1 MQVRNQRRT
10 LQYPRRAVLRQL
22 LGQGSGPQEKDDGT
36 AGDGT
41 VGKYGPPFRIANQ
54 RDKSN
59 DNKIKQLNTDIVM
72 IRKWIKRLLA
82 PIVREAVKQE
92 LAAIRTAEKEAAI
105 KNALQEIRSPKRRL
119 MTPEEMQ
126 RYIGH

>member
-10 LQYPRRAVLRQL
+10 LQYPRRAVLRQM

-82 PIVREAVKQE
+82 PIMREVLNEEKLQE
-92 LAAIRTAEKEAAI
+92 QVIGHIVTALKEALDSDECD
-105 KNALQEIRSPKRRL
+105 NLKR
-119 MTPEEMQ
+119 PNV
-126 RYIGH
+126 

>member
-1 MQVRNQRRT
+1 MSVRDQRRT
-10 LQYPRRAVLRQL
+10 LQYPRRAVLLQM

-36 AGDGT
+36 AG
-41 VGKYGPPFRIANQ
+41 YGAVCQPGAPFRIANQ

-82 PIVREAVKQE
+82 PIMREVLKEEQQYFIE
-92 LAAIRTAEKEAAI
+92 MLDQQVAE
-105 KNALQEIRSPKRRL
+105 ALRRAL
-119 MTPEEMQ
+119 P
-126 RYIGH
+126 HDV

>member
-10 LQYPRRAVLRQL
+10 LQYPRRAVLRQM

-59 DNKIKQLNTDIVM
+59 DNKIKQLNTYNSYDTQM
-72 IRKWIKRLLA
+72 DKKTS
-82 PIVREAVKQE
+82 
-92 LAAIRTAEKEAAI
+92 RTDRA
-105 KNALQEIRSPKRRL
+105 RS
-119 MTPEEMQ
+119 
-126 RYIGH
+126 Y

>member
-1 MQVRNQRRT
+1 M
-10 LQYPRRAVLRQL
+10 
-22 LGQGSGPQEKDDGT
+22 
-36 AGDGT
+36 
-41 VGKYGPPFRIANQ
+41 I
-54 RDKSN
+54 
-59 DNKIKQLNTDIVM
+59 M
-72 IRKWIKRLLA
+72 IRKWIKKLLA

>member
-10 LQYPRRAVLRQL
+10 LQYPRRAVLRQM

-41 VGKYGPPFRIANQ
+41 VGKYGPPFRIVNQ

>member
-10 LQYPRRAVLRQL
+10 LQYPRRAVLRQM

-82 PIVREAVKQE
+82 PIMREVLNEEKLQE
-92 LAAIRTAEKEAAI
+92 QVIGHIVTALKEALDSGECD
-105 KNALQEIRSPKRRL
+105 NLKR
-119 MTPEEMQ
+119 PNV
-126 RYIGH
+126 